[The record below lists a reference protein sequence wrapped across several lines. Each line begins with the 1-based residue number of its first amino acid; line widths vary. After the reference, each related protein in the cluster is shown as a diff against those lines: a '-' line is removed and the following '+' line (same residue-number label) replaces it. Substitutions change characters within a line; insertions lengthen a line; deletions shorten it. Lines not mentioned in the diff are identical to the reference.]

1 MFGVVVNNEQKQ
13 EKATPS
19 TTQQIHPV
27 RAVFRTVIA
36 MGIGFIPVG
45 SLLIRELG
53 LESVPFFAAALGL
66 GAAITRVLAF
76 PETAKFLNQYAPWLH
91 EEGYRGK
98 HRKENNQHENSE
110 GNTPTK

>member
-19 TTQQIHPV
+19 TTQQIHPA

-76 PETAKFLNQYAPWLH
+76 PETAKFLERYAPWLH
-91 EEGYRGK
+91 ESSYRGK
-98 HRKENNQHENSE
+98 HRMEDKKD
-110 GNTPTK
+110 GNMYG

>member
-1 MFGVVVNNEQKQ
+1 MVNNEEQEQKK
-13 EKATPS
+13 EPS
-19 TTQQIHPV
+19 TTQQIHPA

-91 EEGYRGK
+91 EEGYTGK
-98 HRKENNQHENSE
+98 HRKGNSQHENSE
-110 GNTPTK
+110 GNTPIK

>member
-1 MFGVVVNNEQKQ
+1 MFGVVVNNEQKK

-19 TTQQIHPV
+19 TTQQIHPA

-53 LESVPFFAAALGL
+53 LESVPFFSAALGL
-66 GAAITRVLAF
+66 GAAVTRVLAF
-76 PETAKFLNQYAPWLH
+76 PATAIFLDQYAPWLH
-91 EEGYRGK
+91 ESGYRGK
-98 HRKENNQHENSE
+98 HRMEDKED
-110 GNTPTK
+110 GNLHG

>member
-1 MFGVVVNNEQKQ
+1 MVNNEEQ
-13 EKATPS
+13 EEKKEPS
-19 TTQQIHPV
+19 TTQQIHPA
-27 RAVFRTVIA
+27 RAVLRTVVA

-76 PETAKFLNQYAPWLH
+76 PETAKFLNQYVPWLH
-91 EEGYRGK
+91 EEGYRGR
-98 HRKENNQHENSE
+98 HRLEDKKNENLHS
-110 GNTPTK
+110 